1 MADPPTAR
9 LGGGL
14 PALLALLA
22 PGRDPA
28 VLRYAAEAVG
38 LLIDGDAAAREL
50 VAALDG
56 AEKLRQAR
64 AAGGTQAAHRPHAQH
79 CDTVCGTHAAQLCV
93 AHSSVRHTVAAG
105 AAGARRSATRRRSVR
120 VAAARGLRSRG

>member
-1 MADPPTAR
+1 MTAFPRTRSHPAEPLRDASRRDLR

-38 LLIDGDAAAREL
+38 LLVDGDAAAREL

-64 AAGGTQAAHRPHAQH
+64 AASGTQ
-79 CDTVCGTHAAQLCV
+79 G
-93 AHSSVRHTVAAG
+93 
-105 AAGARRSATRRRSVR
+105 RRSVR